1 MFEMAD
7 IDKAI
12 VSNSQVLK
20 TKYRINGLTAIK
32 AAVDKLIAAD
42 AQRHIKSKLIFIDD
56 TAAMTK
62 LGGTPPVNPTDQ
74 RGAKKAVDAIVTS
87 LAPDYVVLLD
97 GPDVI
102 PHIVLD
108 NPNDLDD
115 TVDSDLPYASDVG
128 FSNQAS
134 RYLKITRVVGRIP
147 NVPNAKEPDKLIA
160 LIETSVKAKPRPA
173 DQYHG
178 YFGLTAEVWHDSTAL
193 SLDAA
198 FGDHNALDVA
208 PPAAPPSTDGRFARL
223 SHFINC
229 HGSSQRPEFYDQRGT
244 QYPISMTS
252 TQVAKKGVAGT
263 VVAAECCYGAQIYDP
278 SLRGIPD
285 PICIA
290 YLTAGALGFL
300 GSTNVAYGPETW
312 NGQAD
317 LLTQFFFENVVAGAS
332 LGRSLLQARQR
343 FISTQDM
350 TDPTNVKTLAQ
361 FILLGDPST
370 SHA

>member
-147 NVPNAKEPDKLIA
+147 NVPNAKEPDKLMRAPSSPPNVVTARKFMIPRCGESPIQSA
-160 LIETSVKAKPRPA
+160 SPISRQERSDSSAAPTLPMVPRPGTAKP
-173 DQYHG
+173 
-178 YFGLTAEVWHDSTAL
+178 
-193 SLDAA
+193 
-198 FGDHNALDVA
+198 
-208 PPAAPPSTDGRFARL
+208 
-223 SHFINC
+223 
-229 HGSSQRPEFYDQRGT
+229 
-244 QYPISMTS
+244 IS
-252 TQVAKKGVAGT
+252 
-263 VVAAECCYGAQIYDP
+263 
-278 SLRGIPD
+278 
-285 PICIA
+285 
-290 YLTAGALGFL
+290 
-300 GSTNVAYGPETW
+300 
-312 NGQAD
+312 
-317 LLTQFFFENVVAGAS
+317 
-332 LGRSLLQARQR
+332 
-343 FISTQDM
+343 
-350 TDPTNVKTLAQ
+350 
-361 FILLGDPST
+361 
-370 SHA
+370 

>member
-12 VSNSQVLK
+12 VSNSQALK

-97 GPDVI
+97 GPDGI

-108 NPNDLDD
+108 NPVSNDLDD

-128 FSNQAS
+128 FSNQPS
-134 RYLKITRVVGRIP
+134 RYLKITRVVGSIP

-160 LIETSVKAKPRPA
+160 LIETSVKAKPRDISASPRRC
-173 DQYHG
+173 G
-178 YFGLTAEVWHDSTAL
+178 TTPRRSVSM
-193 SLDAA
+193 
-198 FGDHNALDVA
+198 
-208 PPAAPPSTDGRFARL
+208 PPSAIT
-223 SHFINC
+223 
-229 HGSSQRPEFYDQRGT
+229 
-244 QYPISMTS
+244 M
-252 TQVAKKGVAGT
+252 
-263 VVAAECCYGAQIYDP
+263 
-278 SLRGIPD
+278 
-285 PICIA
+285 
-290 YLTAGALGFL
+290 
-300 GSTNVAYGPETW
+300 
-312 NGQAD
+312 
-317 LLTQFFFENVVAGAS
+317 
-332 LGRSLLQARQR
+332 
-343 FISTQDM
+343 
-350 TDPTNVKTLAQ
+350 
-361 FILLGDPST
+361 PST
-370 SHA
+370 SLRWQRRHGRMAGSQG